1 MKKLSAIC
9 LLALAPAMGWANI
22 IPTGT
27 SVTGTGPYTWNYNLQ
42 LSQDQNV
49 VPGLPPANIQ
59 VPHEDLSFG
68 SFLTLFDFAGYVDGS
83 CAGPTGWTCTA
94 QLLGFTPDDV
104 LPLDRAHLMNIT
116 WVYTSGAPIL
126 GQPSGVDLGTFSAQS
141 TFNTE
146 GVVSY
151 AARGVKN
158 IGSSEGSIADN
169 VGVTR
174 GPVNNVP
181 EPGSLGL
188 AGLGLLLLV
197 AKLRKPRSTAA

>member
-1 MKKLSAIC
+1 MKKRYAIC
-9 LLALAPAMGWANI
+9 LLALAPAMAGANI

-27 SVTGTGPYTWNYNLQ
+27 SVDGSGPFTWNYNLQ

-49 VPGLPPANIQ
+49 NPGLPPTDVL
-59 VPHEDLSFG
+59 VPHEDLNIG
-68 SFLTLFDFAGYVDGS
+68 SLLTLFDFAGYVDGS
-83 CAGPTGWTCTA
+83 CDGPTGWTCTA

-104 LPLDRAHLMNIT
+104 LPTDRADLMNIT
-116 WVYTSGAPIL
+116 WVYTTGAPIL
-126 GQPSGVDLGTFSAQS
+126 GQPSGVDLGNFSAQS
-141 TFNTE
+141 LFNTE

-158 IGSSEGSIADN
+158 IGASEGSIADN
-169 VGVTR
+169 VGSTR
-174 GPVNNVP
+174 GPVSNVP

-197 AKLRKPRSTAA
+197 ARLRKARTAAA

>member
-1 MKKLSAIC
+1 MKKLPALC
-9 LLALAPAMGWANI
+9 LLALAPAMAWANI

-49 VPGLPPANIQ
+49 NPGLPPTDTL
-59 VPHEDLSFG
+59 VPHENLSIG
-68 SFLTLFDFAGYVDGS
+68 SLLTLFDFAGYVDGS

-104 LPLDRAHLMNIT
+104 LPTDRADLMNIT
-116 WVYTSGAPIL
+116 WVYTTGAPIL
-126 GQPSGVDLGTFSAQS
+126 GQPSGVDLGNFSAQS
-141 TFNTE
+141 LFNTE

-158 IGSSEGSIADN
+158 IGASEGSIADN
-169 VGVTR
+169 VGTTR
-174 GPVNNVP
+174 GPVNAVP

-188 AGLGLLLLV
+188 AGLGMLLLV
-197 AKLRKPRSTAA
+197 ARLRKPRTAAA